1 MKRVD
6 VEEKKKYL
14 SGYQESKRAVERL
27 EEELKELGEAGRGI
41 ENKEMQQDIK
51 KKIVNERYKRI
62 RSFEEV
68 RGKIEKMENETEK
81 EALVYRHIRGLTEE
95 KAARCMNYTTR
106 QFQRIYR
113 RAVEHFRM

>member
-1 MKRVD
+1 MD
-6 VEEKKKYL
+6 VNEKKKYL

-41 ENKEMQQDIK
+41 ENKKMQQDIK

-62 RSFEEV
+62 RNFEEV

-95 KAARCMNYTTR
+95 KAARRMNYTTR